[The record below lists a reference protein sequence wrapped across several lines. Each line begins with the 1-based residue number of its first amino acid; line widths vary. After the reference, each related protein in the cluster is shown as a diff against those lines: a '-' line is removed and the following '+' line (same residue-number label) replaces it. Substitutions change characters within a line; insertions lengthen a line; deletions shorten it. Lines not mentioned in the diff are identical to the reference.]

1 MGGGAGVHDPARVLE
16 RHLVQGGNEAGLI
29 PHRCWWRCSEV
40 RLRVGAH
47 EPLVTPALG
56 IWVLPARAR
65 ALQPVAM
72 WRRTALGGPGGVAE
86 PGHHGAVAPVLLTA
100 TAALLPGSAAAL
112 LPATLAAP
120 GTLLAALALLASP

>member
-1 MGGGAGVHDPARVLE
+1 M
-16 RHLVQGGNEAGLI
+16 
-29 PHRCWWRCSEV
+29 

-56 IWVLPARAR
+56 IGVLQARAR

-100 TAALLPGSAAAL
+100 MAALLPAASAALLPAAATAL